1 MSRVT
6 VRLAAYVYTR
16 RNASGRA
23 DDIRILEIRAAFPM
37 RELGKFRSFLKSLE
51 SNSPSEFPDTLR
63 Q

>member
-37 RELGKFRSFLKSLE
+37 GGLGKSRSFFEE
-51 SNSPSEFPDTLR
+51 SR
-63 Q
+63 K